1 MFSVLS
7 RISLLLAV
15 LLTVPVLR
23 AQREK
28 LPPDDLE
35 IVEKKWPDAKKT
47 NTGIRYIVQREGQG
61 EFAQSGDMVSVVYQG
76 TLLDGRIFDR
86 IADPSR
92 PFVFR
97 LGRDVVIQ
105 GWDDILQRMRKG
117 ERRLVIIPP
126 ELGYGTRGSPPRIPR
141 DATLVFVMELVEI
154 KRE

>member
-28 LPPDDLE
+28 LPPDDLA